1 MAHYAHMISVN
12 RLQVD
17 AYIGFYEAERAKLQL
32 VEISFR
38 LYFPEA
44 PVCTTDDNADF
55 LDYGT
60 LCKVVTD
67 YMGTRK
73 FNLIEYTGSELFRFL
88 REYVDGRGGAGVKLW
103 LCFNKIQAPVP
114 GLQGGASFTLCD
126 LGPYDTVATHA
137 SL

>member
-1 MAHYAHMISVN
+1 MTHYAHMIHVN

-17 AYIGFYEAERAKLQL
+17 AYIGFYEAERSKLQK

-38 LYFPEA
+38 LYFPDA
-44 PVCTTDDNADF
+44 PPCTTDDEADF
-55 LDYGT
+55 IDYGT

-67 YMGTRK
+67 YMASRK

-88 REYVDGRGGAGVKLW
+88 REYLDGRGHKHIKLW

-114 GLQGGASFTLCD
+114 GLLGGASFSVSD
-126 LGPYDTVATHA
+126 LAAGDTVAIHT
-137 SL
+137 